1 MRPIPSSWTHT
12 SARERSFACAVP
24 RASSVARSATV
35 VTVDPPTHAVLGTDG
50 VRSTPRQGPPRA
62 PILHRWSSRA
72 CRFTRGNACAAWD
85 RKSCCS
91 ATSSSSPRSYEQP
104 SYPSD
109 SAEAVARA
117 QIERALASDRH
128 ALMSRARALARSSCS
143 CSAAECRDRRAREE
157 HVHRGLGTNAR
168 AKI

>member
-1 MRPIPSSWTHT
+1 MR
-12 SARERSFACAVP
+12 
-24 RASSVARSATV
+24 
-35 VTVDPPTHAVLGTDG
+35 
-50 VRSTPRQGPPRA
+50 TPCPARA
-62 PILHRWSSRA
+62 PWRAARPFWQSTRRRTLFSALTECDQLLDVATGPATRADPAPMVIISDSSRA
-72 CRFTRGNACAAWD
+72 CRFTRGNAYAAWD

-91 ATSSSSPRSYEQP
+91 ATSSSSPRSYEQQ

-109 SAEAVARA
+109 SAEADARA

-128 ALMSRARALARSSCS
+128 ALMSRARTPARSMRSCS
-143 CSAAECRDRRAREE
+143 CSVAEFRDRRAREE